1 MPVRHFYLLRHHIL
15 FNIKFLLFCSL
26 ALDDIRILCGKNKG
40 VPKSRRFLFKWKT
53 PEEYVNPL
61 DFNFPRIH
69 NLLENPHSHQL

>member
-40 VPKSRRFLFKWKT
+40 VPQKSTL
-53 PEEYVNPL
+53 P
-61 DFNFPRIH
+61 IQM
-69 NLLENPHSHQL
+69 ENSGRNESIL